1 MTSQVTGNEHKGSV
15 MNSTYITSAAK
26 AEQLPVY
33 DWPEVAFVG
42 RSNCGKSSL
51 LNALLNRKN
60 LARASSTPGRTQ
72 MVNFFGTSKGEKQ
85 LIFADLPGYGFSK
98 TGKHTRAPWEELMG
112 DYLVRPNLREIL
124 FLCDIRRD
132 FDEED
137 SELVRWLGRN
147 ANRYQLTIVL
157 TKADKMNQ
165 SEQAKSVNKSKSI
178 LAEMGFKTA
187 KVIAVS
193 TLKNK
198 GIEKLQEQL
207 LSWLDDEPSE

>member
-1 MTSQVTGNEHKGSV
+1 

-33 DWPEVAFVG
+33 DAPEIAFVG

-85 LIFADLPGYGFSK
+85 VIFADLPGYGFSAIGRLARK
-98 TGKHTRAPWEELMG
+98 PWEELMG
-112 DYLVRPNLREIL
+112 EYLVRPNIREIL
-124 FLCDIRRD
+124 FLADIRRELD
-132 FDEED
+132 GED
-137 SELVRWLGRN
+137 IELLTWLGRN
-147 ANRYQLTIVL
+147 ANRYELSVVL
-157 TKADKMNQ
+157 TKADKLNQ
-165 SEQAKSVNKSKSI
+165 SETAKAVANVKKI
-178 LAEMGFKTA
+178 ADAKHIKTA
-187 KVIAVS
+187 RVLAVS

-198 GIEKLQEQL
+198 GIPALQEKL
-207 LSWLDDEPSE
+207 LSWLEEE